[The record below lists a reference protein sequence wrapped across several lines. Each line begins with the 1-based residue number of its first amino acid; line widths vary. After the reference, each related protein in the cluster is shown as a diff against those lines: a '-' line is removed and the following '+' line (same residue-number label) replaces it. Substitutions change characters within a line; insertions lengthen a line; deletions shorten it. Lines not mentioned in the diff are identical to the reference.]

1 MRARRSWCVLC
12 VLLLGVVPTSGCPDS
27 SRNQRRQL
35 YDPYSRATVNGVTTA
50 TRFPNNQIPRNRF
63 DPTSV
68 KLLQYWPRT
77 NLTTATV
84 SNNFLNPQKT
94 PIDKVQ
100 FNQRIDFNESSNS
113 QWFGR
118 YSWTDETR

>member
-1 MRARRSWCVLC
+1 
-12 VLLLGVVPTSGCPDS
+12 
-27 SRNQRRQL
+27 
-35 YDPYSRATVNGVTTA
+35 VNGVTTA